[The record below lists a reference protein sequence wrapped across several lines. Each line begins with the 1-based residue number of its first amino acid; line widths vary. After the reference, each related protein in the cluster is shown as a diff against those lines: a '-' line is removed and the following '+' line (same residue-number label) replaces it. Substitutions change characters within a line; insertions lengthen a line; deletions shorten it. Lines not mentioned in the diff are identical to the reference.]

1 MQKNDL
7 ILFQKISRLFL
18 VFMTLVTLVALVTL
32 VFCFTA
38 NASINTNELKDTL
51 LKKYMINYSDK
62 NQVADLKSET
72 LKNGGDSVAALIE
85 VMKNGKYPDKNRWV
99 ATFLL
104 GQIMGEK
111 SAPFLAKF
119 FKHPNW
125 VMRMASLKT
134 MLALKQKN
142 YGSQYAMLL
151 SDDSFIVRSQAL
163 ENIRTLNLTNSAP
176 QVWAMLYDKKNY
188 YQPTLN
194 GVELKSKRS
203 NIIKSV
209 ILAVGELKF
218 EQAKLPLIKM
228 IQKEKYND
236 IFDEMDQS
244 LTKITGQKS
253 PSTDSRAKRIFWQRM
268 ALDSTI
274 Q

>member
-1 MQKNDL
+1 MQKLNFL
-7 ILFQKISRLFL
+7 KNSSLSIALLFCVS
-18 VFMTLVTLVALVTL
+18 
-32 VFCFTA
+32 A
-38 NASINTNELKDTL
+38 NASINAGEVKTAL
-51 LKKYMINYSDK
+51 LQKYMINYSDK
-62 NQVADLKSET
+62 NQIAALKAET
-72 LKNGGDSVAALIE
+72 LNQGGKSVEALIE

-111 SAPFLAKF
+111 SAPFLSKF
-119 FKHPNW
+119 LQHPNW

-134 MLALKQKN
+134 MLALKQKDF
-142 YGSQYAMLL
+142 GPQYAMLL

-163 ENIRTLNLTNSAP
+163 DNIRTLKITNSAP

-194 GVELKSKRS
+194 GKELKTKRS

-209 ILAVGELKF
+209 ILTVGDLKF
-218 EQAKLPLIKM
+218 EKAKAPLIKM
-228 IQKEKYND
+228 IQKDKYND
-236 IFDEMDQS
+236 IFNEMDQS
-244 LTKITGQKS
+244 LSKITGLKS
-253 PSTDSRAKRIFWQRM
+253 PTTDSKAKRVFWQRM
-268 ALDSTI
+268 ALNSTI

>member
-1 MQKNDL
+1 MS
-7 ILFQKISRLFL
+7 KINFKRLL
-18 VFMTLVTLVALVTL
+18 KITVCSALT
-32 VFCFTA
+32 FCVSVH
-38 NASINTNELKDTL
+38 ASINTTEVKEML
-51 LKKYMINYSDK
+51 LQKYMINYSDK
-62 NQVADLKSET
+62 NQIANLKNET
-72 LKNGGDSVAALIE
+72 LKHGGQSVEALIE

-119 FKHPNW
+119 LKHPNW

-134 MLALKQKN
+134 MLALKQKD
-142 YGSQYAMLL
+142 YGSHYAMCL

-163 ENIRTLNLTNSAP
+163 ENIRALKITKSAP

-194 GVELKSKRS
+194 GKELKTKRS
-203 NIIKSV
+203 NIIKTV
-209 ILAVGELKF
+209 ISTVGDLNFAE
-218 EQAKLPLIKM
+218 AKAPLLKM
-228 IQKEKYND
+228 IQKDRYND
-236 IFDEMDQS
+236 IFNEMDQS

-253 PSTDSRAKRIFWQRM
+253 PASDMKTKRIFWQRM
-268 ALDSTI
+268 ALNTTI
-274 Q
+274 E

>member
-1 MQKNDL
+1 MKKINFKSLQKL
-7 ILFQKISRLFL
+7 STLSLLFIS
-18 VFMTLVTLVALVTL
+18 VTTH
-32 VFCFTA
+32 
-38 NASINTNELKDTL
+38 ASINAGDVKDTL
-51 LKKYMINYSDK
+51 LQKYMVNYSDK
-62 NQVADLKSET
+62 KEVANLKNET
-72 LKNGGDSVAALIE
+72 LKHGGKSVEALIE

-134 MLALKQKN
+134 MLALKQKD
-142 YGSQYAMLL
+142 YGPQYATLL

-163 ENIRTLNLTNSAP
+163 ENIRALNVTKSAP

-188 YQPTLN
+188 YRPTLN
-194 GVELKSKRS
+194 GKDLKTKRT

-209 ILAVGELKF
+209 ILTIGDLKF
-218 EQAKLPLIKM
+218 EEARVPLIKM
-228 IQKEKYND
+228 IQKDRYSD
-236 IFDEMDQS
+236 IFNEMDVALS
-244 LTKITGQKS
+244 KISGQKS
-253 PSTDSRAKRIFWQRM
+253 PDGDMKTKKIFWQRM
-268 ALDSTI
+268 ALNTTI
-274 Q
+274 N